1 MSKIGILTFHNV
13 VNYGGVLQ
21 SYALQEFLKNN
32 GYDVEIINYQSKHIK
47 ENNKLIKVSSVKEA
61 IKSII
66 TFPLNFS
73 RLMHY
78 HKFINKNLKLSKKIK
93 DYDAL
98 KNICEEKYDYVIVG
112 SDQVWNSEIT
122 QNEKNIYFFDGIAVK
137 KISYAASTGD
147 DKNDDIERIIKSYND
162 FIAISVRE
170 ESTKNKL
177 LDKDIKVS
185 LNCDPTLLLDKV
197 EWKKILIDN
206 NNKTKYLLIYIL
218 GANENIANYSN
229 YIRGQKGIDKIYT
242 FSKQKFGIK
251 RIKSIATS
259 GPLEFLNYFKNST
272 CILTNSFHGT
282 VFSIIFQKNF
292 FVMLPTKRPERIKS
306 LLNIFGLNNRI
317 ICSFDDLKN
326 NIDKRIDYEKV
337 WDILKKERNKSLLF
351 FKNNIGGNR

>member
-47 ENNKLIKVSSVKEA
+47 ENNKLIKASSVKEA

-66 TFPLNFS
+66 TFHLNFS

-93 DYDAL
+93 DYDVL

-122 QNEKNIYFFDGIAVK
+122 QDEKNIYFFEGIAIK

-147 DKNDDIERIIKSYND
+147 DKNDDIERIIKNYND

-177 LDKDIKVS
+177 LAKDINVS
-185 LNCDPTLLLDKV
+185 LNCDPTLLLDKN
-197 EWKKILIDN
+197 EWEKILIDK
-206 NNKTKYLLIYIL
+206 NNKTKYLLLYIL
-218 GANENIANYSN
+218 GSNENVANYSN
-229 YIRGQKGIDKIYT
+229 YIKGRKGIDKIYT

-251 RIKSIATS
+251 KIRSIATS

-282 VFSIIFQKNF
+282 VFTIIFQKNF
-292 FVMLPTKRPERIKS
+292 FVILPPKRPERIKS

-317 ICSFDDLKN
+317 IYSFDDLEKY
-326 NIDKRIDYEKV
+326 IDKIIDYEKV
-337 WDILKKERNKSLLF
+337 VDILEKERNKSLLF

>member
-47 ENNKLIKVSSVKEA
+47 ENNKLIKASSVKEA

-66 TFPLNFS
+66 TFHLNFS

-93 DYDAL
+93 DYDVL

-122 QNEKNIYFFDGIAVK
+122 QDEKNIYFFEGIAIK

-147 DKNDDIERIIKSYND
+147 DKNDDIERIIKNYND

-177 LDKDIKVS
+177 LAKDINVS
-185 LNCDPTLLLDKV
+185 LNCDPTLLLDKN
-197 EWKKILIDN
+197 EWEKILIDK
-206 NNKTKYLLIYIL
+206 NNKTKYLLLYIL
-218 GANENIANYSN
+218 GSNENVANYSN
-229 YIRGQKGIDKIYT
+229 YIKGRKGIDKIYT

-251 RIKSIATS
+251 KIRSIATS

-292 FVMLPTKRPERIKS
+292 FVILPPKRPERIKS

-317 ICSFDDLKN
+317 IYSFDDLEKY
-326 NIDKRIDYEKV
+326 IDKIIDYEKV
-337 WDILKKERNKSLLF
+337 VDILEKERNKSLLF